1 MVMGMGVECNMKR
14 PKVLLVPY
22 PAQGHVNPMLKLGLA
37 FVSHGFEPIIV
48 TPEFIHRRIAAN
60 TDADNGGVR
69 FVSIPDGLDGEK
81 GPLDFFAIEKSM
93 ENVMPIYLESLL
105 RELDEDD
112 DGKVACLV
120 IDLLA
125 SWAIQ
130 VAERCGVPA
139 AGFWP
144 AMQATY
150 RLITAIPEMIHS
162 DLISETGCPRH
173 QGTVLSL
180 PSQPLLSTEDLPWL
194 IGTQASRKARLKFWT
209 RTLERSTALPWLLL
223 NSFPREFIDGD
234 GDSVDEHEADHIST
248 TPPRTNPIIF
258 PVGPLSKSSLT
269 TTKNPSFWREDTS
282 CLDWLNHQKSNSV
295 IYISFGS
302 WVSPIGDAK
311 IKTLALTLESLNRP
325 FIWVLADSWRQGLP
339 DGYSERVSK
348 QGKLVSWAPQLQI
361 LQHEA
366 VGLYITHCGWNSTME
381 AIQCRKRLLCYPVA
395 GDQFV
400 NCKYIV
406 KVWKIGVKMN
416 GLGLKDVEEAVK
428 KVTEDEEMEGRLM
441 NIYQRTMGEEASSR
455 VVGNFKDFICGLN
468 RVQRCKDDKTL

>member
-1 MVMGMGVECNMKR
+1 MGVECNMKK

-37 FVSHGFEPIIV
+37 FVSYGFEPIIV
-48 TPEFIHRRIAAN
+48 TPEFIHHRIAAN
-60 TDADNGGVR
+60 MDPDNGGVR

-93 ENVMPIYLESLL
+93 ESVMPIYLESLI
-105 RELDEDD
+105 RKLDDNDDD
-112 DGKVACLV
+112 DGKVVCLV

-130 VAERCGVPA
+130 VAERRGIPA

-150 RLITAIPEMIHS
+150 RLITSIPEMIHS

-223 NSFPREFIDGD
+223 NSFPQEFIDD
-234 GDSVDEHEADHIST
+234 DEHEADHI
-248 TPPRTNPIIF
+248 TPPHTNPIIL
-258 PVGPLSKSSLT
+258 PVGPLSKPSST
-269 TTKNPSFWREDTS
+269 TTKNPSFWKEDTS
-282 CLDWLNHQKSNSV
+282 CLDWLNRQKSNSV
-295 IYISFGS
+295 IYVSFGS

-339 DGYSERVSK
+339 NGYPERVSK

-406 KVWKIGVKMN
+406 KVWKIGVKVN

-428 KVTEDEEMEGRLM
+428 KVTEDEEMEERLM

-455 VVGNFKDFICGLN
+455 VICNFKAFVFGLQHSKD
-468 RVQRCKDDKTL
+468 VQTF